1 MNDITLYM
9 KELLLT
15 LFCGLTTVIGQAQ
28 TTAVHDIS
36 QEEDSILNIVGYFCK
51 GDTMAYTKRMAKLQM
66 VKNDTTIKSD
76 IQTDFMIVVRDSMDN
91 GYRMEFIPT
100 GFSFNEDAQE
110 KTDRVLAEKLW
121 ELTKDTHAIFTTD
134 EFGTVQNIENWKE
147 IRDVIKKGINLV
159 IDNYYSEIPALDSV
173 MPRKRME
180 SLMLMQFSTE
190 DGIKASYDE
199 LESLFGL
206 HGTQFAI
213 GNIDKTYSSQGYP
226 SRTIAETGYT
236 VKEEGDMEGDYA
248 IRSNSITT
256 IPSNDITEIAG
267 NILNSFSDSGVG
279 DKIKEVMRDT
289 LSSVTDSDTTIKNF
303 EHFGYFF
310 NGWPKIIYTEKTTD
324 FSGIVQI
331 ININDIRWTR
341 RHFPVLEEEDE
352 EEERNSTLL

>member
-51 GDTMAYTKRMAKLQM
+51 GDTMAYTKRMAKLQV

-180 SLMLMQFSTE
+180 SL
-190 DGIKASYDE
+190 
-199 LESLFGL
+199 FGL

-267 NILNSFSDSGVG
+267 NILNSFSASGVG

-324 FSGIVQI
+324 VSGIVQI

-341 RHFPVLEEEDE
+341 RHFPVPEEEDE

>member
-51 GDTMAYTKRMAKLQM
+51 GDTMAYTKRMAKLQV

-180 SLMLMQFSTE
+180 SL
-190 DGIKASYDE
+190 
-199 LESLFGL
+199 FGL

-303 EHFGYFF
+303 EHFSYFF

-324 FSGIVQI
+324 VSGIVQI

-341 RHFPVLEEEDE
+341 RHFPVPEEEDE